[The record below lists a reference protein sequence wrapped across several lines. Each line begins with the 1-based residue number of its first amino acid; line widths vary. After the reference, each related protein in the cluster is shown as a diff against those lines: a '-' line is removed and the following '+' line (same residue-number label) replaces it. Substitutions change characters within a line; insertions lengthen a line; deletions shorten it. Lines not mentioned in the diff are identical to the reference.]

1 MGRSSIATHARP
13 TKGKQEA
20 CDRILAAMHGL
31 AHIQAMARVHGIAVV
46 ALVAAGAAA
55 WLLLARG
62 SDDAPP
68 PPAPTPAI
76 RPQEAGDAAEAEM
89 QRSGGVVA
97 APIAP
102 SPATTPVS
110 PVQDLNPQPEEA
122 VQPNLRIEVRD
133 QRTGQPVAGF
143 AWRWQ
148 DASGSAKG
156 METGGSTALS
166 LTAGSSGELL
176 VESAGLEPATRRLE
190 LPKVGENP
198 LLVDLVLSPV
208 VAAAGAG
215 LVVLDT
221 MLAPVTGIRV
231 TLLREDRF
239 TKVWSRRAKAADGVY
254 RLPTMEPGTYWVRV
268 AAVDEQGMP
277 LTLVPVE
284 RMVRV
289 TGVTPLEES
298 IRMQP
303 GCLLSLDVLA
313 ADGNPFDPKQCGRVG
328 LRFLDAA
335 GAQIN
340 VDWRS
345 GSGAEAVV
353 AADQV
358 PAVGRIHA
366 ETAVPAGACTIVVR
380 GPGDAETPF
389 QLVLERGTD
398 HEVLRTNHRVR

>member
-1 MGRSSIATHARP
+1 
-13 TKGKQEA
+13 
-20 CDRILAAMHGL
+20 
-31 AHIQAMARVHGIAVV
+31 MARVHGIAVV

-68 PPAPTPAI
+68 PPESTPAT
-76 RPQEAGDAAEAEM
+76 RPQEAGDAAQAEM
-89 QRSGGVVA
+89 ERSGGAVA
-97 APIAP
+97 APSAP
-102 SPATTPVS
+102 TPAAS
-110 PVQDLNPQPEEA
+110 PVAPVQEMTPKEV

-133 QRTGQPVAGF
+133 QRTGQPVTGF
-143 AWRWQ
+143 SWRWQ
-148 DASGSAKG
+148 AANGSAKG
-156 METGGSTALS
+156 VETGGSTALS

-190 LPKVGENP
+190 LPKVGENQ

-221 MLAPVTGIRV
+221 TLSPVTSIRV

-254 RLPTMEPGTYWVRV
+254 RLPTMEPGAYWVRV

-277 LTLVPVE
+277 LPLVPVD
-284 RMVRV
+284 RPIQVSGITSV
-289 TGVTPLEES
+289 EES

-328 LRFLDAA
+328 LRFLDAT
-335 GAQIN
+335 GAQLN

-366 ETAVPAGACTIVVR
+366 DTAVPAGACTIVVR

-398 HEVLRTNHRVR
+398 HEVLRTNHPAR